1 MQEILALVAEGK
13 TPEDVRQIDDRPPN
27 PDAPVVRGD
36 QARPLKPWERTAS
49 HAPKPTLPHP
59 APSTAPSASS
69 PVSTPPPPAA
79 GSEPQKKTTTATKG
93 AGTGLPIYTVDSF
106 TDEPFSGNPAGVCL
120 VPPRAE
126 LSELTMK
133 RIAREMNLSE
143 TAFVQPLLGGTP
155 SKFRLRWF
163 TPTTEVHLCG
173 HATLAT
179 AHVLFTEVGMTVP
192 ELTFDSLSGELVV
205 KRADGGGGEAQESRS
220 RASPLL
226 RMDFPCG
233 KPQPCRLPDAIHEAT
248 LRALGLSDN
257 DLVWH
262 EANLSDEAG
271 PSEQAGTRETKEEAQ
286 CTPMM
291 VVCPVTKKLFIEI
304 VSLTKLLELKPNTEA
319 LLAIPFEAAN
329 LPVRGISV
337 MVHGGC
343 ESRSKRS
350 GLSSSFYADTSCLS
364 EHAAYDFLS
373 RYFSPWNGINEDPVN
388 GSSHAALVVYWSQ
401 QVGCP
406 SSSQLPLGFTLQR
419 VPSWTKRE

>member
-1 MQEILALVAEGK
+1 
-13 TPEDVRQIDDRPPN
+13 
-27 PDAPVVRGD
+27 
-36 QARPLKPWERTAS
+36 
-49 HAPKPTLPHP
+49 
-59 APSTAPSASS
+59 
-69 PVSTPPPPAA
+69 
-79 GSEPQKKTTTATKG
+79 
-93 AGTGLPIYTVDSF
+93 
-106 TDEPFSGNPAGVCL
+106 
-120 VPPRAE
+120 
-126 LSELTMK
+126 MK

-143 TAFVQPLLGGTP
+143 TAFVQPLLGGVRSSPLAPCISTLSLP
-155 SKFRLRWF
+155 PDAQQVPASVVHADHRGRPQALGDGIQSYGDRVSCARGQ
-163 TPTTEVHLCG
+163 VHLCG

-271 PSEQAGTRETKEEAQ
+271 PSERAGTRETKEEAQ